1 MDKYLDK
8 VRKAEEVI
16 AGEIVEE
23 HLAEFSHQETMEA
36 ALWLGRAQAVD
47 RISVALSSQVI
58 RFLEMFEKT
67 KAYRALGYNN
77 FVAFLNNSGLHEV
90 TKNRYYD
97 RIKLLNKEGDPV
109 FDALTI
115 AGVPITVRGYLE
127 PGDVTIEGESIV
139 VKGDDDSSDI
149 VIHKDDHQSIVTALR
164 NQAQIRRTA
173 AKELAKVK
181 DELADVKARHDAEK
195 RELYDENDRLRA
207 SRSAEVGGDTHSMAL
222 AAVIGAFKNLRDEV
236 AGLSEID
243 RGARKDSV
251 LEILAGQMQLT
262 AEAYGSADWA
272 RHAPR
277 PERAPTGDDEADYV
291 EDLLDRVL
299 DGEVVDPEENERE
312 LAAAMS

>member
-36 ALWLGRAQAVD
+36 ALWLGRAQATD

-67 KAYRALGYNN
+67 KAYRALGYNS

-139 VKGDDDSSDI
+139 VKGDDDASDI

-173 AKELAKVK
+173 AKELAKAK
-181 DELADVKARHDAEK
+181 EELAAVKEKHDAEK
-195 RELYDENDRLRA
+195 RELYDENERLRA
-207 SRSAEVGGDTHSMAL
+207 SKMAEVNADAHMM
-222 AAVIGAFKNLRDEV
+222 AVIEVKLAFKRLEDEAAKLSPV
-236 AGLSEID
+236 EQEQFRHRTLEDLAYCMQSLSE
-243 RGARKDSV
+243 S
-251 LEILAGQMQLT
+251 
-262 AEAYGSADWA
+262 YGSSPDWA
-272 RHAPR
+272 RHAPS
-277 PERAPTGDDEADYV
+277 PDLPANVAPGSDDEWFAQK
-291 EDLLDRVL
+291 LA
-299 DGEVVDPEENERE
+299 EVNTAPDDNDAE
-312 LAAAMS
+312 LAAAMSH

>member
-1 MDKYLDK
+1 MDKYLEK
-8 VRKAEEVI
+8 VRDAEEAI
-16 AGEIVEE
+16 AGEIVED
-23 HLAEFSHQETMEA
+23 HLAAYSEQERIDA
-36 ALWLGRAQAVD
+36 ATLLGRAQAAD
-47 RISVALSSQVI
+47 RISVALSAEVI
-58 RFLEMFEKT
+58 RFIEHFERT
-67 KAYRALGYNN
+67 KRYRALGHPD
-77 FVAFLNNSGLHEV
+77 FVTFLKHSGLNSV
-90 TKNRYYD
+90 TKSRYYERKKILD
-97 RIKLLNKEGDPV
+97 KEGDPV

-173 AKELAKVK
+173 AKELAKAK
-181 DELADVKARHDAEK
+181 DELAELKIKHAAEK